1 MSCNIKCVLWLLPIN
16 ELALIQPTLQIN
28 RAIIAYLHLHFR
40 QALPPNPRVCLC
52 LCVHLSLSLLGLYG
66 ELVWLFSPSC
76 PKSSVYLML
85 WPVDEGE
92 EVPVGWSFWCF
103 LQDRGG
109 IFFGGRED
117 FCSGLFFF
125 FCKGWGV
132 FWRGELSVGTLPV
145 RLGFV
150 FFVFFPQCSQEQAD
164 LQPMH
169 ARCTCSSVNGLRER
183 WLLEAVWCVRFHLRV
198 CPSASPQQPRVSW
211 TRRRTSRWACLS
223 LLLLSVSS
231 SSSWP
236 LSLSFTFEL
245 LLSQIFHL
253 KALVFNKKPEK
264 WYFKE
269 VSWFCP

>member
-109 IFFGGRED
+109 IFFRGRED

-125 FCKGWGV
+125 SVKG
-132 FWRGELSVGTLPV
+132 GE
-145 RLGFV
+145 
-150 FFVFFPQCSQEQAD
+150 CSD
-164 LQPMH
+164 
-169 ARCTCSSVNGLRER
+169 V
-183 WLLEAVWCVRFHLRV
+183 
-198 CPSASPQQPRVSW
+198 
-211 TRRRTSRWACLS
+211 
-223 LLLLSVSS
+223 VSS
-231 SSSWP
+231 ALAPCPCVWVLFFLFFSHSALKSR
-236 LSLSFTFEL
+236 
-245 LLSQIFHL
+245 QICSPCMR
-253 KALVFNKKPEK
+253 AAPAAAWTDSERGG
-264 WYFKE
+264 Y
-269 VSWFCP
+269 